1 MPMTVVTVVV
11 MPVMPIRVV
20 IILVTRIVAV
30 VIRPVV
36 GWNTKSKS
44 HMHSSLRLIRHPGNQ
59 TERDERQMAALGA

>member
-1 MPMTVVTVVV
+1 MPITVVIVVV

-20 IILVTRIVAV
+20 IICVTRIVTA

-44 HMHSSLRLIRHPGNQ
+44 HMQSSFGLIWHPGNQ
-59 TERDERQMAALGA
+59 TERDER